1 MDEYNRLYIVTLY
14 SCTLYHQRLD
24 VIPSTHTHNISSQRH
39 TKAWKHSITLLTDL
53 FRKSIIVYVKWFC
66 YIHAGGERKHTH
78 IFYILKLNE
87 LKPSVWT
94 RTYTLYH
101 LVTYCRRR
109 VPLLRETAVAI
120 WKLYRAKAH
129 RPDDNSCECGV
140 SFVFETLKHVCFDL
154 YCTTICWRFRVIL
167 RSGSFII
174 PNQNTNTNQ
183 MKRFQI
189 EPNRRLSPLSL
200 WVL

>member
-1 MDEYNRLYIVTLY
+1 MANRFHWTLINRMDEYNRLYIVTLY

-39 TKAWKHSITLLTDL
+39 TEAWKHSITLLTDL

-66 YIHAGGERKHTH
+66 YIYAGGERKHTH

-87 LKPSVWT
+87 LEPSVWT

-129 RPDDNSCECGV
+129 PGPMTISV
-140 SFVFETLKHVCFDL
+140 SVGL
-154 YCTTICWRFRVIL
+154 
-167 RSGSFII
+167 
-174 PNQNTNTNQ
+174 
-183 MKRFQI
+183 
-189 EPNRRLSPLSL
+189 
-200 WVL
+200 VLFSKL